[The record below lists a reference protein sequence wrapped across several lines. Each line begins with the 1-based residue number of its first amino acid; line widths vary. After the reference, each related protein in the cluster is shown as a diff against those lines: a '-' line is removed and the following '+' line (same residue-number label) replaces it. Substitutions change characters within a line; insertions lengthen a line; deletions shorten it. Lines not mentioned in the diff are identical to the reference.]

1 MSQPLPPSVVAD
13 VFASVWYNVTGY
25 SVAVCSCIYA
35 LFGFLSIRR
44 RVFEDIRWLSIPLL
58 YALWGA
64 VFSFISV
71 GVIAVGIGTAYIA
84 LQEVM
89 SNVELA
95 VYVASYTITFIYFSS
110 GDIPVLYAM

>member
-1 MSQPLPPSVVAD
+1 MSLPPEDVSAD
-13 VFASVWYNVTGY
+13 VFWSVWYNITGY
-25 SVAVCSCIYA
+25 SVAVCSCIYC
-35 LFGFLSIRR
+35 LFGFLSVRR
-44 RVFEDIRWLSIPLL
+44 RVFEDVRWLSIPVL
-58 YALWGA
+58 YALFGA
-64 VFSFISV
+64 VFSFMSV
-71 GVIAVGIGTAYIA
+71 GVIAVAIGTAYLA